1 MGDKQKRI
9 AAASKAL
16 QEIVTLRDEPSSEDT
31 DPDKVLAAAYGNVDE
46 VVIAGTD
53 KEGNFWFSSSVA
65 DGGTVLWLIEHLK
78 MQLMGIET
86 SRDNTVD

>member
-1 MGDKQKRI
+1 MDNKIKY
-9 AAASKAL
+9 AAEQLTKIISLENVDMTK
-16 QEIVTLRDEPSSEDT
+16 DS
-31 DPDKVLAAAYGNVDE
+31 DPNKIMAAAYGKLDE

-78 MQLMGIET
+78 MQLLGIKTDDE
-86 SRDNTVD
+86 